1 MSPLLTLGYWF
12 SLNPTPFAGWSEM
25 TLLIGFAA
33 LFVAGIGVWVFASRS
48 SYGKMTKR
56 ALGRVASHL
65 AWTGF
70 IGLMLWVFAYEQV
83 PLLSMRIA
91 YVAWLIWFVVG
102 AWVIGQYAW
111 KEIPAMEARN
121 RERMER
127 EKWLPK
133 RK

>member
-12 SLNPTPFAGWSEM
+12 SLNPTPLAGWAEK
-25 TLLIGFAA
+25 TLLIGFAV
-33 LFVAGIGVWVFASRS
+33 LFLAGIAVWFFAGRS
-48 SYGKMTKR
+48 AYSKFTKR
-56 ALGRVASHL
+56 ALGRVAAHL

-70 IGLMLWVFAYEQV
+70 IGLILWVFAYEQV
-83 PLLSMRIA
+83 PLLSIRVAFIA
-91 YVAWLIWFVVG
+91 WFIWLAVG
-102 AWVIGQYAW
+102 AWFIGQYAW

-121 RERMER
+121 RERLER